1 MGSCT
6 TTFDRTTT
14 RGIQLVITCTKH
26 YCTMPTRKV
35 YIMKENSVAVN
46 RAKRSVGDKP
56 YALWGGGSA
65 TIVSP
70 AEENN
75 GDIILAELQCV
86 PSVVGSRV
94 MNINN
99 VKVVDTSNNKRKREE
114 DPLLD
119 PEEEEKRRM
128 RRDRNRLAAAKCR
141 KRRLDQIET
150 LQVEVEGWERNKKLE
165 DEIAA
170 LRAEKEEMAFIL
182 EAHRSSCKL
191 RGDVVR
197 DVMVKVEPPT
207 MEQKQETE

>member
-1 MGSCT
+1 
-6 TTFDRTTT
+6 
-14 RGIQLVITCTKH
+14 
-26 YCTMPTRKV
+26 MPTRKV

-70 AEENN
+70 TEENN

-99 VKVVDTSNNKRKREE
+99 VKVVDTSNNKRKRDD

-128 RRDRNRLAAAKCR
+128 RRDRNRLAAA
-141 KRRLDQIET
+141 
-150 LQVEVEGWERNKKLE
+150 
-165 DEIAA
+165 
-170 LRAEKEEMAFIL
+170 
-182 EAHRSSCKL
+182 
-191 RGDVVR
+191 
-197 DVMVKVEPPT
+197 
-207 MEQKQETE
+207 

>member
-14 RGIQLVITCTKH
+14 RGIGTCTKH

-70 AEENN
+70 TEENN

-86 PSVVGSRV
+86 PSVVSSSV
-94 MNINN
+94 MNVNR
-99 VKVVDTSNNKRKREE
+99 VKVVNNRRK
-114 DPLLD
+114 
-119 PEEEEKRRM
+119 
-128 RRDRNRLAAAKCR
+128 
-141 KRRLDQIET
+141 Q
-150 LQVEVEGWERNKKLE
+150 
-165 DEIAA
+165 DE
-170 LRAEKEEMAFIL
+170 
-182 EAHRSSCKL
+182 
-191 RGDVVR
+191 
-197 DVMVKVEPPT
+197 
-207 MEQKQETE
+207 

>member
-1 MGSCT
+1 MG
-6 TTFDRTTT
+6 
-14 RGIQLVITCTKH
+14 
-26 YCTMPTRKV
+26 
-35 YIMKENSVAVN
+35 N

-70 AEENN
+70 TEENN

-99 VKVVDTSNNKRKREE
+99 VKVVDTSNNKRKRDD

-128 RRDRNRLAAAKCR
+128 RRDSNTLGDLHQQATEAS
-141 KRRLDQIET
+141 LLVIET
-150 LQVEVEGWERNKKLE
+150 
-165 DEIAA
+165 
-170 LRAEKEEMAFIL
+170 
-182 EAHRSSCKL
+182 SSW
-191 RGDVVR
+191 R
-197 DVMVKVEPPT
+197 T
-207 MEQKQETE
+207 H

>member
-1 MGSCT
+1 MGKT
-6 TTFDRTTT
+6 TCYNLH
-14 RGIQLVITCTKH
+14 QY

-70 AEENN
+70 TEENN

-99 VKVVDTSNNKRKREE
+99 VKVVDTSNNSFDAIMESRTG
-114 DPLLD
+114 L
-119 PEEEEKRRM
+119 
-128 RRDRNRLAAAKCR
+128 
-141 KRRLDQIET
+141 T
-150 LQVEVEGWERNKKLE
+150 
-165 DEIAA
+165 
-170 LRAEKEEMAFIL
+170 
-182 EAHRSSCKL
+182 
-191 RGDVVR
+191 
-197 DVMVKVEPPT
+197 PT
-207 MEQKQETE
+207 